1 MASAPAIPGFY
12 YGIMPPILSDS
23 LDSEKRK
30 YFKIEAHGPS
40 SNPYS
45 RDNINK
51 RRKAEQ
57 QDAKRHAEIC
67 LRTEQHNNLLPL
79 QRWTKAYSVR
89 GYMNAREFGLSQSTE
104 DRTCLQAK
112 LMRRQRVGQIRQSD
126 SALEQ
131 LTSFALCE
139 FTGDALLGTQGGL
152 VSAVST
158 LSQPS
163 NVRMLEPQRTVTW
176 FTSQVTSISLSTT
189 DDSDALVCCS
199 FGNDH
204 SSGTIHFGR
213 FARTDDER
221 HHELDV
227 ICVMKP
233 NEKQALFCSTI
244 SRFTPGLTAVGAEK
258 VLFVANERGDQL
270 PLVPIKSNCL
280 AVEFLG
286 ENTFAAGMRNRF
298 IQYTS
303 LQQG

>member
-1 MASAPAIPGFY
+1 MATNHVIPGFY
-12 YGIMPPILSDS
+12 YGIIPPVLSDS
-23 LDSEKRK
+23 IDSEKRK
-30 YFKIEAHGPS
+30 YFKIEVHGPP

-45 RDNINK
+45 RDNISK

-57 QDAKRHAEIC
+57 QDAKRYAEIC
-67 LRTEQHNNLLPL
+67 LRTEQHNNLLPF
-79 QRWTKAYSVR
+79 QRWTKACSIR
-89 GYMNAREFGLSQSTE
+89 GYMNSREFGLSPSTE
-104 DRTCLQAK
+104 DRNCLQAK
-112 LMRRQRVGQIRQSD
+112 LMRRQRVWQIRQSD

-131 LTSFALCE
+131 LTSFAVCE

-152 VSAVST
+152 VSAMST

-163 NVRMLEPQRTVTW
+163 NVRMLEPQRTVAW
-176 FTSQVTSISLSTT
+176 FTSQVTSISLSRT
-189 DDSDALVCCS
+189 DDSGTLVCCS
-199 FGNDH
+199 FGNDQI
-204 SSGTIHFGR
+204 SGTIQFRR

-221 HHELDV
+221 HELDV
-227 ICVMKP
+227 ICVMQP

-258 VLFVANERGDQL
+258 VLLVANERGDQL

-303 LQQG
+303 LQQS